1 MEATNPPRLPRRPR
15 RRWPV
20 GVAVTLGAIVGAGA
34 FASASA
40 PPDAPPAS
48 TAAPTEEAVT
58 DTAAPDG
65 ATETSAPPACVVGA
79 GDTASTDAGTEP
91 APATTSTVAPS
102 TAAPTTAAPT
112 TVAPTSSA
120 APAAPGSSAA
130 PTIDVPLPAAS
141 PPADGS
147 VPTPP
152 PGSVTPDQQIV
163 LGRDGI
169 GLGRF
174 CDDADTVIAAVT
186 GVLGEPSDD
195 TGWSDPLAVSSCAGT
210 EVRRV
215 TWGSLD
221 LYFGDTSRF
230 AEGVRHFF
238 GYVYGNRDSLEVTP
252 QGLATPEGI
261 GVGSTVQ
268 YLLANYPDAQVF
280 PGEEGIADPAFYV
293 DENLGGFLTDHA
305 ADGVVTVLF
314 GGEDCGV

>member
-34 FASASA
+34 LTSASA
-40 PPDAPPAS
+40 PPDAPTAS
-48 TAAPTEEAVT
+48 TVAPTAEAVI

-65 ATETSAPPACVVGA
+65 ATETSAPPACVVGG
-79 GDTASTDAGTEP
+79 GDTAPTDAGSEP
-91 APATTSTVAPS
+91 APATTSTVAPT

-112 TVAPTSSA
+112 TIAPS
-120 APAAPGSSAA
+120 SSAA

-280 PGEEGIADPAFYV
+280 PGEEGIADPAFFV